1 MDKILVPILIAVVSS
16 VITTYV
22 THFLASLRDS
32 NARHFEQKRHAY
44 EGFVDLLC
52 KMLLDNHELS
62 EETLLEH
69 MKKFKKDAFIWA
81 SADVLLNFY
90 KFDKDAS
97 NPSTVDELFRAI
109 RQDLGHDNSKLK
121 PLDLYK
127 WFLRADERH
136 KLL

>member
-1 MDKILVPILIAVVSS
+1 MDKILNPILIAVVSS
-16 VITTYV
+16 VITTYF
-22 THFLASLRDS
+22 THFLTSRRDS
-32 NARHFEQKRHAY
+32 NARQFEQKRNAY
-44 EGFVDLLC
+44 EGFVGLLC
-52 KMLLDNHELS
+52 KMLLDNHKLS
-62 EETLLEH
+62 KETVSKDL
-69 MKKFKKDAFIWA
+69 KKFKKDAFIWA
-81 SADVLLNFY
+81 SADVILNFY
-90 KFDKDAS
+90 KFEKDAS

>member
-44 EGFVDLLC
+44 EGFFELLHMMIENP
-52 KMLLDNHELS
+52 KLPEKK
-62 EETLLEH
+62 LLEH

-90 KFDKDAS
+90 KFEEDAS

-109 RQDLGHDNSKLK
+109 RQDLGHDDSKLK

-136 KLL
+136 KIL